1 MLNDTDKNLI
11 ALLRINARTPLST
24 LAKKLNVS
32 RTTVQNR
39 LERLESSG
47 LITGYTV
54 TLKPTTAQAD
64 VNALVFLSING
75 QHEEKLIERLRGYPS
90 VLEIH
95 GTNGRWDLVLNVRTN
110 HLATFND
117 LLLHIRKLPAVL
129 NTETTLLLASYKA

>member
-32 RTTVQNR
+32 RTTIQNR

-75 QHEEKLIERLRGYPS
+75 QHEEKLIERLRGYPN

-95 GTNGRWDLVLNVRTN
+95 GTNGRWDLVLNVRTD
-110 HLATFND
+110 HLAALND
-117 LLLHIRKLPAVL
+117 LLLTIRKLPAVL
-129 NTETTLLLASYKA
+129 NTETTLLLASYKK